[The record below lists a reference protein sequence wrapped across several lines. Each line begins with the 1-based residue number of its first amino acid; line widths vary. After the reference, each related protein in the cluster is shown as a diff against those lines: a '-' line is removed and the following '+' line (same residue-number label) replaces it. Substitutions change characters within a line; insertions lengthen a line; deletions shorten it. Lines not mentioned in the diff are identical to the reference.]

1 MSDSKYG
8 RLITLTLGELRAI
21 IEAAIEDQPRSP
33 ESKRRIMEIINTRK
47 YRRANPRQIAM

>member
-21 IEAAIEDQPRSP
+21 IEAASDESSRTP
-33 ESKRRIMEIINTRK
+33 ESKRRIMEIISTRK
-47 YRRANPRQIAM
+47 YKRAIPC